1 MPKRPVQPP
10 KSSVAFAE
18 APEELGRMGRISG
31 VLWMA
36 AAIVGL
42 GATFLPGASHVGSGW
57 VVAMSVL
64 VFLYGLASVTGT
76 IPWERASL
84 NTLALGMVFTVPV
97 VGVALYATGGSLSYI
112 EPLLVCSLLYAAFFF
127 PARWAWPLSIELVAV
142 AGTPLLYD
150 SQAIENAYLP
160 RYIALVVGFLAA
172 TWVMI
177 GLKRRLVD
185 AEVRQ
190 RDIANRDPL
199 TGIGNRRAFDATLHA
214 ELAARTRPRGGRRE
228 ADESPLALLIFDLDD
243 FKGINDRYGHQVGD
257 AVLRDAATR
266 AHSMLRSTD
275 TLARIG
281 GDEFA
286 VIAPGAEGENARRI
300 AEAVRTAV
308 GAHDPATPG
317 PASSAS
323 IGWAVFPQD
332 GEDFETLMHC
342 ADQRMLQLKAG
353 RSDDA
358 ERLRGPL
365 ALAFERGRL
374 EDAEQL
380 RHAAD
385 Q

>member
-1 MPKRPVQPP
+1 
-10 KSSVAFAE
+10 
-18 APEELGRMGRISG
+18 MGRISG